1 MIYGE
6 DYTEE
11 TSPREFIEILIF
23 NLHKDGIIN
32 LYYKREAM
40 TMLQRIWLELSRN
53 TPTEEWKE
61 RENDEREYTDK

>member
-1 MIYGE
+1 MIYGV

-11 TSPREFIEILIF
+11 TSPREFIEILLF

-32 LYYKREAM
+32 LYYTREAM

-53 TPTEEWKE
+53 TPTEE
-61 RENDEREYTDK
+61 